1 MKNSNDSDF
10 SQGKVSSAVIR
21 LGLPIMVAE
30 LVHVLYNLVDRMYIG
45 HIEGSGTLAMTGLGI
60 ALPLIT
66 LINAFAQ
73 LCGQGGVPLSSIARG
88 EKDLPKANAIMENA
102 FTLLITVGAVLSVL
116 LYAVSPWAL
125 GLLGGDEET
134 LPYALGYFRIYVLGT
149 IPVMISLGM
158 NSYINS
164 QGFPKVGMITVIIG
178 AVLNLV
184 LDPLFIFV
192 LDMGVA
198 GAAWATV
205 ISQTVSALWV
215 LRFLRGKKT
224 LMRLGRL
231 HLEWET
237 VRSILKLGVTGFCFK
252 VTNSITAAV
261 CNVTLKRWGGELSTL
276 YVGAMSVINS
286 IREITSLPTLGTISG
301 SEPVMSYNYGAKKP
315 ERVAETIRFVMKLTL
330 AFNLVIWAIVQ
341 FFPEPLIR
349 IFTPD
354 EELIGLTARCMR
366 LYFAVFPFMTLQ
378 MTGQHTFVALNHPRH
393 ALFFSLLRKIGL
405 VLPFTLLLPVLGM
418 EAKGVFAAEALS
430 QLTGATACF
439 LTMYLTIYR
448 RLKRGEMLRAE
459 GRG

>member
-178 AVLNLV
+178 AALNLI
-184 LDPLFIFV
+184 LDPLFIFA

-205 ISQTVSALWV
+205 ISQTVSALPPTSRSTSETNCR
-215 LRFLRGKKT
+215 LRPSPNFSRSN
-224 LMRLGRL
+224 MR
-231 HLEWET
+231 
-237 VRSILKLGVTGFCFK
+237 
-252 VTNSITAAV
+252 
-261 CNVTLKRWGGELSTL
+261 
-276 YVGAMSVINS
+276 
-286 IREITSLPTLGTISG
+286 
-301 SEPVMSYNYGAKKP
+301 
-315 ERVAETIRFVMKLTL
+315 
-330 AFNLVIWAIVQ
+330 
-341 FFPEPLIR
+341 
-349 IFTPD
+349 
-354 EELIGLTARCMR
+354 
-366 LYFAVFPFMTLQ
+366 
-378 MTGQHTFVALNHPRH
+378 
-393 ALFFSLLRKIGL
+393 
-405 VLPFTLLLPVLGM
+405 
-418 EAKGVFAAEALS
+418 
-430 QLTGATACF
+430 
-439 LTMYLTIYR
+439 
-448 RLKRGEMLRAE
+448 
-459 GRG
+459 